1 MEAHESK
8 HAMQEAEQE
17 EIVSENKLVES
28 IAIPVVLN
36 VVAMKHTGMSE
47 ERFHRTID

>member
-28 IAIPVVLN
+28 IAVPVVLN
-36 VVAMKHTGMSE
+36 VAAMKHTGMCE
-47 ERFHRTID
+47 ERFRSRSD